1 MMRARVALKP
11 GVRAIRQRIASVFIG
26 LDPDDPSQWPLLPRS
41 LLCVAVCGAVV
52 LVLWLG
58 WVGAVVGSLTTEQAR
73 EGLLKSDVRQRLR
86 QAAELDGLKQQVAQ
100 VQQRVEQFERQL
112 PGKDDLDALL
122 AEINQAGLQRGLH
135 VELLRPA
142 PETMTEHHAEWSV
155 ALRVTGRYHGI
166 GLWVADMA
174 QMAHPVTLHKLSL
187 TALKDRPG
195 QLTLECTA
203 RTLRRLE
210 PAEQKTSLPGAGP

>member
-11 GVRAIRQRIASVFIG
+11 GARAMRQRIASAFIG

-52 LVLWLG
+52 LVLWLVWG
-58 WVGAVVGSLTTEQAR
+58 GAVAGSLTTAQAR
-73 EGLLKSDVRQRLR
+73 EGALKSDVRQRLR

-100 VQQRVEQFERQL
+100 VQQQVEAFESQL
-112 PGKDDLDALL
+112 PGKDDLEALL
-122 AEINQAGLQRGLH
+122 AEINRAGLRRGLH

-166 GLWVADMA
+166 GQWVTDMA
-174 QMAHPVTLHKLSL
+174 QLVHPVTLHKLSL
-187 TALKDRPG
+187 TDLKDRPG
-195 QLTLECTA
+195 LLTLECTA

-210 PAEQKTSLPGAGP
+210 PAEEKTSLREAGP